1 MASLPLLWLSTAF
14 LAGIMLGSWQS
25 LTWQLWLGLAGA
37 AFVIGLCEGRL
48 SSRLEVFKNW
58 RKVSPLPMGMLLA
71 AVLAGAGRYSAALPA
86 YSPGDLAYY
95 NDRGDVRITG
105 LVVNVPDVKATGTT
119 LRLQVK
125 DLAVA
130 SAAAAAPPQSLPVHG
145 LLLANLLPGGDWQYG
160 DLISLQ
166 GKLATPSSGVEF
178 SYQDYLARQGIYS
191 QMGYPKTSLLQRGA
205 GNPIMTT
212 LYALRMQSYRVINQI
227 LPQPE
232 AALLNGIL
240 LGLDRD
246 LPDSLAT
253 AYQRT
258 GTAHIIAISGF
269 NIAIIAGL
277 FSIFFGKLA
286 PRGWAAL
293 LTILAVIFYTLL
305 VGAGPSVVRAAI
317 MGSLSLLGQLI
328 GRRQTGLN
336 TLAFVAAL
344 MCLNTP
350 TLLWD
355 VSFLLTFGATLG
367 LVLFASRFQSG
378 FEDLLQRRFSAGFSR
393 TLAGLVGEYCLFT
406 LAAQITTL
414 PITLFNFERLSYTAL
429 LANPLILPPQPALM
443 ILGGIALLGGL
454 VYLPLGHLLGYL
466 AWPLLAYTN
475 RAVEFFAALPA
486 GGTAIG
492 KISLWAAVLYY
503 AVLLW
508 LAFWRPRQS
517 AGHPGWQWLAPVS
530 LLITGLLA
538 TVTWQSVVILPDGRL
553 HLTVI
558 AADDVPVA
566 LIQSPQGNRLLINGQ
581 RDSRALSSDL
591 GRQIPLFGHRLDG
604 LLLTGVSPGS
614 LQGLPAVLNRFP
626 AQAAFWSRTIPSS
639 TALDDLQVDLTAQ
652 MTLIHLLDAGQVLDL
667 GGGAHLRVLAA
678 SADGMALLVEYASF
692 SVLLPGGI
700 SADTLSGAD
709 LPVLPDVLVLGGK
722 DALSQSELELADWW
736 QFQPGLVVWQGD
748 PTLPPGSS
756 QAWLNLAEHGWAA
769 IVSDGQKMWVQ
780 VER

>member
-1 MASLPLLWLSTAF
+1 MASLPLLWLSAAF
-14 LAGIMLGSWQS
+14 LAGILLGSWQP
-25 LTWQLWLGLAGA
+25 LTWPIWGGLAAA
-37 AFVIGLCEGRL
+37 AFLWGLLEGRL
-48 SSRLEVFKNW
+48 SSRLVVFKNW
-58 RKVSPLPMGMLLA
+58 RKISPLPLGIVLA
-71 AVLAGAGRYSAALPA
+71 ALLAGAWRYSLALPS

-95 NDRGDVRITG
+95 NDQGEVKVTG
-105 LVVNVPDVKATGTT
+105 LVVDLPDIKATGTT

-130 SAAAAAPPQSLPVHG
+130 PSQPLQVHG

-178 SYQDYLARQGIYS
+178 SYQDYLAHQGIYS

-205 GNPIMTT
+205 GNPVITV
-212 LYALRMQSYRVINQI
+212 LYGLRMQSYRVINQI

-240 LGLDRD
+240 LGIDKD

-253 AYQRT
+253 AYRRT

-293 LTILAVIFYTLL
+293 LTILAVVFYTLL

-344 MCLNTP
+344 MCLGTP

-367 LVLFASRFQSG
+367 LVLFAARFQSG
-378 FEDLLQRRFSAGFSR
+378 FENLVSRHFSTQTSGKLGS
-393 TLAGLVGEYCLFT
+393 LVAEYCLFT
-406 LAAQITTL
+406 FAAQLTTL
-414 PITLFNFERLSYTAL
+414 PVTLYIYERLSPTAL
-429 LANPLILPPQPALM
+429 LANPLVLPPQPALM

-454 VYLPLGHLLGYL
+454 VYLPLGQLLGYL

-475 RAVEFFAALPA
+475 RTVEFFAGLPTGNAAL
-486 GGTAIG
+486 GR
-492 KISLWAAVLYY
+492 ISLWAAVLYY
-503 AVLLW
+503 VVLFGLV
-508 LAFWRPRQS
+508 FWKPRQ
-517 AGHPGWQWLAPVS
+517 PVRFQWLAPVT
-530 LLITGLLA
+530 LLVTGLLSA
-538 TVTWQSVVILPDGRL
+538 VAWQAVVTLPDGRL

-558 AADDVPVA
+558 AADEAPAV
-566 LIQSPQGNRLLINGQ
+566 LIQAPDGKRMLINGQ

-591 GRQIPLFGHRLDG
+591 GRHIPLFGHRLDG
-604 LLLTGVSPGS
+604 LLLTGASPGS
-614 LQGLPAVLNRFP
+614 LQGLPAVLTRFP
-626 AQAAFWSRTIPSS
+626 AQAAFWSRTIPTS
-639 TALDDLQVDLTAQ
+639 TDLDNLQVDLTAQ
-652 MTLIHLLDAGQVLDL
+652 MTPIYLLDAGQVLDL
-667 GGGAHLRVLAA
+667 GGGARVRVLAA
-678 SADGMALLVEYASF
+678 SADGVALLVEYGRF

-700 SADTLSGAD
+700 TPDNLSGVEIGRA
-709 LPVLPDVLVLGGK
+709 PDALVLGAK
-722 DALSQSELELADWW
+722 DALQASGQDLTDWSQL
-736 QFQPGLVVWQGD
+736 QPGLVVWQGD
-748 PTLPPGSS
+748 PLFQTGDNT
-756 QAWLNLAEHGWAA
+756 AWVNLAQRGTVS
-769 IVSDGQKMWVQ
+769 ISSDGQKMWVE